1 MSLSMG
7 FIMSSIKIRDAMK
20 SDAKIICDMAA
31 ALSAHEGVTDP
42 RFTPADFEKYGFG
55 EKKQFNSLVAELGE
69 QVIGYLIFCDSFH
82 IGLGTPGF
90 NILDLFVGNEFRR
103 NGVGK
108 KLLSALSLYCIETGG
123 TWITWQCQP
132 KNETALHFYRAIGGR
147 QYTSLDF
154 ELTDSALSNLAKMA

>member
-42 RFTPADFEKYGFG
+42 RFTSADFEKYGFG

-82 IGLGTPGF
+82 IGLGTP
-90 NILDLFVGNEFRR
+90 
-103 NGVGK
+103 
-108 KLLSALSLYCIETGG
+108 
-123 TWITWQCQP
+123 
-132 KNETALHFYRAIGGR
+132 
-147 QYTSLDF
+147 
-154 ELTDSALSNLAKMA
+154 